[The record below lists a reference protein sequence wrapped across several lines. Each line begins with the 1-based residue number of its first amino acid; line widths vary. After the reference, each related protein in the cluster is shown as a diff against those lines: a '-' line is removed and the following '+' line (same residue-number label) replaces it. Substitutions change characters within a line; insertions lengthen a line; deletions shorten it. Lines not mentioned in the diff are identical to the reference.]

1 MRFKVKIG
9 PITSSLPSMLSL
21 TSTSSPGSTSS
32 PEKDLPAQQPQVQDE
47 VMLSWHQK
55 LFSKAEFRQYANAK
69 EDDFDA
75 PMKKKLVCDAK
86 KLMSEGFVP
95 KNR

>member
-1 MRFKVKIG
+1 MKIG
-9 PITSSLPSMLSL
+9 PVTSNLPSMLSL
-21 TSTSSPGSTSS
+21 TSSSTPSSSS
-32 PEKDLPAQQPQVQDE
+32 PEKETPTQPQVQDE
-47 VMLSWHQK
+47 VMLAWQQK
-55 LFSKAEFRQYANAK
+55 VFSKAEFRQYANAK

-86 KLMSEGFVP
+86 KSMSDGFVP